1 MIRNYL
7 ICETLTN
14 YHILRY
20 LTDCNNCFIIRL
32 PILFSYLNHPLTAQG
47 GDLPFF
53 TAESR
58 TVDLITDEPYY
69 LQAVFCRSR
78 DSLSANGEEENLHR
92 MISKLIS
99 VFHASVLLLILNLVI
114 TLLK

>member
-14 YHILRY
+14 YHILQY

-32 PILFSYLNHPLTAQG
+32 PTLFSYLNHPLTAQG

-58 TVDLITDEPYY
+58 TVDLITDEQSIICKQYF
-69 LQAVFCRSR
+69 AGHAIASR
-78 DSLSANGEEENLHR
+78 LME
-92 MISKLIS
+92 SKKNFIE
-99 VFHASVLLLILNLVI
+99 
-114 TLLK
+114 